1 MHHLA
6 YFTCAL
12 GEPGHYVNLVPS
24 GPNQAV
30 DTIGEQRT
38 TIVRKRARAATAL
51 AVLLAAI
58 PVGGCGARSDTGP
71 NSAATEAGSGT
82 QSTDTAPADWGKGDY
97 EKAMKRL
104 TRTLRDTDA
113 ELVDSGFPDVM
124 DGISRTFRTP
134 GERPYRLDVD
144 CAAPGTSELTL
155 TLKRG
160 DEEQDWAVTCNDQ
173 EADRFDIPATDKPF
187 TASIAAPD
195 SRTTGVIHWR
205 LVTVR
210 EDQVADDC
218 GDDIKGCD
226 G

>member
-1 MHHLA
+1 M
-6 YFTCAL
+6 
-12 GEPGHYVNLVPS
+12 S
-24 GPNQAV
+24 GPHQAV

-38 TIVRKRARAATAL
+38 TIVRKRARAAAV

-58 PVGGCGARSDTGP
+58 SVGGCGAHSDTGSDP
-71 NSAATEAGSGT
+71 AATEAGSGT
-82 QSTDTAPADWGKGDY
+82 PSADAAPADWGKGDY

-104 TRTLRDTDA
+104 TRALRDTDA
-113 ELVDSGFPDVM
+113 EPVDSGFPDVM

-134 GERPYRLDVD
+134 GERPYRLDID
-144 CAAPGTSELTL
+144 CAAPGTGELTL

-173 EADRFDIPATDKPF
+173 EADRFDIPATGKPF
-187 TASIAAPD
+187 TASIAAPGGK
-195 SRTTGVIHWR
+195 TTGVIHWR

-210 EDQVADDC
+210 EDRAADDC